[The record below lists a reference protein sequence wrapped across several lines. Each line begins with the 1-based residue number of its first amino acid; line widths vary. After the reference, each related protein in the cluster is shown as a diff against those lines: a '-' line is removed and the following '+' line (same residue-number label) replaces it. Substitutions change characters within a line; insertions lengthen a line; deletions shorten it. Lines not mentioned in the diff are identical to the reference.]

1 MKLVFFLAMAAL
13 ALFVAVIN
21 CDLLTSS
28 NPQYEPSTGKAVF
41 AALLSLHWLIMA
53 GGEWPG
59 GDS

>member
-1 MKLVFFLAMAAL
+1 MKLVFFLAMAAI
-13 ALFVAVIN
+13 ALFVAGAN
-21 CDLLTSS
+21 CDLLKPF
-28 NPQYEPSTGKAVF
+28 NPQYETSTGKAVF